1 MIYQRLRINAAHLLA
16 FASLFSFGCSQT
28 IVADKPTEAYVA
40 KEYKPEL
47 SSLSI
52 PVEIELAQINKLV
65 NNSLKGLLYEDN
77 SLENNGGDNL
87 MLKVY
92 KQEDISITALG
103 DMIMYRVPLKIW
115 LKGGFKIEKFGVPIS
130 HYEETEFAIA
140 LNFATK
146 VALNANFGINTQ
158 TSIKSY
164 DWIQKPTLKW
174 GPFEIPLNQVVDI
187 LIKTQQD
194 KLTPIID
201 QQAQS
206 AVNLKKYVDDA
217 WKTIQKPIEV
227 SKEYKTNLKITPS
240 EIFMTQL
247 NGQSGKLNSTIG
259 IKAFTEVV
267 VGENPAATN
276 VPLPNLKI
284 VKAAG
289 NAFSIVMAADLTY
302 SAAKELAKSSL
313 LNKTFTF
320 NDGKKSI
327 TIVDFDLY
335 PSNDK
340 IVVKVDLVGS
350 LKGTVYLSGVPK
362 YDPATTSIYLDQLDY
377 DISTKN
383 VLAKSANWMAHDKF
397 VKIMAPYF
405 KYSLESQLK
414 TAKEQLQK
422 ALTNNRVSP
431 NVVLNGKLVDLTP
444 REIYI
449 TDKSL
454 KTIVD
459 VKGTIGVAVD
469 GLDR

>member
-1 MIYQRLRINAAHLLA
+1 MVVQKLVSKAQYLIIASSLLT
-16 FASLFSFGCSQT
+16 FGCAKT
-28 IVADKPTEAYVA
+28 IVADKPTEASVV
-40 KEYKPEL
+40 KEYKPEA
-47 SSLSI
+47 SSISV

-77 SLENNGGDNL
+77 SLENNGGDNV

-92 KQEDISITALG
+92 KQEDITIAALG
-103 DMIMYRVPLKIW
+103 DLISYRVPLKIW
-115 LKGGFKIEKFGVPIS
+115 LKGGFKTEKLGISMS

-140 LNFATK
+140 LNFTTK
-146 VALNANFGINTQ
+146 VGLNASYGINTQ

-164 DWIQKPTLKW
+164 DWIQKPSLKW
-174 GPFEIPLNQVVDI
+174 GPFEIPLNHVVDI

-201 QQAQS
+201 EQAQK

-217 WKTIQKPIEV
+217 WKTLQKPIEV
-227 SKEYKTNLKITPS
+227 SKEYKTSLKITPS
-240 EIFMTQL
+240 EIFMTQI

-259 IKAFTEVV
+259 IKALTEVV
-267 VGENPAATN
+267 VGDAPTASN
-276 VPLPNLKI
+276 VPLPNLKL
-284 VKAAG
+284 VKAAS
-289 NAFSIVMAADLTY
+289 NVFSIVMAADLTY
-302 SAAKELAKSSL
+302 AAAKDLAKSSL
-313 LNKTFTF
+313 LNKTFVF
-320 NDGKKSI
+320 DGKKSVTI
-327 TIVDFDLY
+327 TDFDLY

-340 IVVKVDLVGS
+340 IVVKVDMIGS

-362 YDPATTSIYLDQLDY
+362 YDAATSSVYLDALDY

-383 VLAKSANWMAHDKF
+383 VLAKSANWLAHDKF

-405 KYSLESQLK
+405 KYSIATQLK
-414 TAKEQLQK
+414 DAKDQLQK
-422 ALTNNRVSP
+422 ALTNNRVSS
-431 NVVLNGKLVDLTP
+431 NVLLNGKLADLTP

-449 TDKSL
+449 TPNAL

-469 GLDR
+469 GLDK